1 MNQDGKKPVVSPT
14 RMPIEVLGR
23 LVSCGGSVEEATIRI
38 RRDIEA
44 GAPVNDDGTM
54 NMVSYS
60 AWLVRESGSSGNNIL
75 SIPDTQLGTGL
86 SLSSENECGDTGV
99 EENHGSNR
107 RGGGGDWGGDGD

>member
-1 MNQDGKKPVVSPT
+1 MNQDGKKLVASPT

-60 AWLVRESGSSGNNIL
+60 AWLVRESGSAGSQTL
-75 SIPDTQLGTGL
+75 SVHDAQLGTGP
-86 SLSSENECGDTGV
+86 SLSSENECDDIGV
-99 EENHGSNR
+99 GENRGR
-107 RGGGGDWGGDGD
+107 DRGKDRGGYGD